1 MFKNIVCL
9 EEILPLVK
17 KSLVPFERGATVREH
32 CAFCKSNCCISSK
45 QYYRTSFCG
54 KIGLLKDT
62 MPVCRDSASRAPYL
76 AISPCTPLQ
85 RLLLGSRVIPPKP
98 RGRRCRDL
106 GPDFF
111 VLCVLLLVCFGCVC
125 PKDRNSR
132 GEVANGPGETLQ
144 RVGSFR
150 CKPQTAFKKLQR

>member
-1 MFKNIVCL
+1 
-9 EEILPLVK
+9 
-17 KSLVPFERGATVREH
+17 
-32 CAFCKSNCCISSK
+32 
-45 QYYRTSFCG
+45 
-54 KIGLLKDT
+54 

-125 PKDRNSR
+125 PKDRNRR

-150 CKPQTAFKKLQR
+150 CKPQTAFKKLQRWGCRVLTVLTHWQLLVFRVSQVSFSFGSSFAKMSVTLASSETIFTMSW